1 MRKLVPV
8 VLLAAAFAWAEDP
21 KEEGPQ
27 PVTDEEAKAALQQF
41 EEASQAEA
49 VEARAKACLAL
60 GKVYHATTQKTLL
73 NVLVKDKESKVR
85 AGAAVAL
92 GQHGD
97 TDVVPSLCKAMDQ
110 CRDMP
115 EAMAGICIALGQLGD
130 KRAVKPLTSDLWK
143 TKTPYVIEARIGAL
157 GKIKDVSAIEELL
170 DLFYVAG
177 GEAVK
182 VYYAGIGKALTNL
195 TGQNFGSDRDGWKK
209 WWRDHKDGFE
219 FPEENEDDP
228 KRPRRPRREK

>member
-8 VLLAAAFAWAEDP
+8 VLLAAAFAWAED
-21 KEEGPQ
+21 KEEGPE
-27 PVTDEEAKAALQQF
+27 PVTDEEAKAALEQF
-41 EEASQAEA
+41 DEASKAEA

-60 GKVYHATTQKTLL
+60 GKVYHSATQKTLL
-73 NVLVKDKESKVR
+73 SILGKDKESKVR

-97 TDVVPSLCKAMDQ
+97 TSIVPSLCKAMDQ

-115 EAMAGICIALGQLGD
+115 EAMAGICFALGELGD
-130 KRAVKPLTSDLWK
+130 KRAVKALSSDLWK

-170 DLFYVAG
+170 DLFYIAG
-177 GEAVK
+177 GDAVR
-182 VYYAGIGKALTNL
+182 VYYPAVGKSLSNL
-195 TGQNFGSDRDGWKK
+195 TEQNFGSDRDGWKK
-209 WWRDHKDGFE
+209 WWRDHKDGFK
-219 FPEENEDDP
+219 FPEESEDDP
-228 KRPRRPRREK
+228 KKPRRPRREK